1 MSAQTHPNAS
11 FSLSSLSPLSLSL
24 SSLPLLLVDTSIS
37 LFSFSFSLLS
47 PPSLLFLFLSP
58 RFLSSLAAI
67 VWDKKSKR
75 SMKLTTDAPGVR
87 FYTGNY
93 VKDVKGK
100 GGYVY
105 EAHAGLCLETQGFP
119 DAVNHPNFPS
129 QIVNL
134 GQTYKHRMLFAF
146 SIYD

>member
-1 MSAQTHPNAS
+1 MWAQTHPNAS
-11 FSLSSLSPLSLSL
+11 FSSL
-24 SSLPLLLVDTSIS
+24 
-37 LFSFSFSLLS
+37 
-47 PPSLLFLFLSP
+47 SLLFLFLSP
-58 RFLSSLAAI
+58 LSIFFWPTHLSLFSFSFLSHLSLLFLYPLFLSSLAAI

-75 SMKLTTDAPGVR
+75 SMKLTTDAPGVQ

-119 DAVNHPNFPS
+119 DAVNHPNFLS
-129 QIVNL
+129 QIVNP

-146 SIYD
+146 SIDD

>member
-1 MSAQTHPNAS
+1 MHLFLSPLSLLFLFLSPLSLFFWSTHL
-11 FSLSSLSPLSLSL
+11 SLSSLSLSL
-24 SSLPLLLVDTSIS
+24 SSLLS
-37 LFSFSFSLLS
+37 L
-47 PPSLLFLFLSP
+47 PSLLFLFLSP
-58 RFLSSLAAI
+58 LFLSSLQAI

-146 SIYD
+146 SIDD